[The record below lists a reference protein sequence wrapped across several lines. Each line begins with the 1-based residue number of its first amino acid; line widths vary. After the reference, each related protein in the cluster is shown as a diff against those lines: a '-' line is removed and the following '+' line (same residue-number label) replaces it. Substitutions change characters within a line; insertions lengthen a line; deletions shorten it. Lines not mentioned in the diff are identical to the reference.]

1 MIPFSPL
8 MIDCDYPLLYKL
20 LFNTYKP
27 SNNQVIT
34 YSVRTSIYT
43 YLKMKNYPSGSK
55 VLITSIN
62 IPTILDIIQHLNL
75 EYIAIDLDLNTLDM
89 NSKDLSDKLKQEDIK
104 CIIYSHLFGK
114 INDIDSIIDICDEK
128 SIHFIEDCAEC
139 FTESYRGNPRSDMI
153 CFSFGSIKKCSCFG
167 GSSTFIKNKNELEKF
182 KKELKRYKYQTT
194 FSYIVKLIKYF
205 FISFLTNNRYV
216 NVLFRYISYLC
227 KINTTDL
234 FVNLIRNIP
243 AKDLINNISYQPCR
257 LLTQYLLCR
266 IQHYKDHSIKNE
278 TYISENLLS
287 PYVIPGHKEG
297 NSNSYWLF
305 PINYWLFP
313 IYYHD
318 IRKIMNKLDENDIN
332 YVKKISQLICIDSKC
347 INSKN
352 IIDNIIFLPI
362 HCKTN
367 IRYTKYITDKLNNI
381 IREDKIH

>member
-1 MIPFSPL
+1 MI
-8 MIDCDYPLLYKL
+8 
-20 LFNTYKP
+20 LFN
-27 SNNQVIT
+27 I
-34 YSVRTSIYT
+34 
-43 YLKMKNYPSGSK
+43 
-55 VLITSIN
+55 
-62 IPTILDIIQHLNL
+62 NL
-75 EYIAIDLDLNTLDM
+75 EYIAIDLDLCIDM
-89 NSKDLSDKLKQEDIK
+89 NSKDLSNKLKQEDIK

-167 GSSTFIKNKNELEKF
+167 GSSTFIKNKNELKIF
-182 KKELKRYKYQTT
+182 KNELKQYKYQTT

-205 FISFLTNNRYV
+205 FISFLTNNRYI
-216 NVLFRYISYLC
+216 NVFFRYISYLF
-227 KINTTDL
+227 KINITDL
-234 FVNLIRNIP
+234 CVSLIRNIP

-266 IQHYKDHSIKNE
+266 MKHYKDHSIKNE
-278 TYISENLLS
+278 TYVSNNLLL
-287 PYVIPGHKEG
+287 PYVIPGYQSKV
-297 NSNSYWLF
+297 SD
-305 PINYWLFP
+305 NYWLFP

-318 IRKIMNKLDENDIN
+318 IRKIMNKLDSNDIN
-332 YVKKISQLICIDSKC
+332 YVKKISQLICIDPKC

-352 IIDNIIFLPI
+352 MINNMIFLPI
-362 HCKTN
+362 HSKTN

>member
-20 LFNTYKP
+20 LLNTYK
-27 SNNQVIT
+27 SSDNQAIT

-75 EYIAIDLDLNTLDM
+75 EYIAIDLNLNTLDM
-89 NSKDLSDKLKQEDIK
+89 NSDDLRDKLKHEDIK
-104 CIIYSHLFGK
+104 CIIYSHLFGT
-114 INDIDSIIDICDEK
+114 INDIDYIIDICEKK

-139 FTESYRGNPRSDMI
+139 FTEHYRGNPRADMI

-167 GSSTFIKNKNELEKF
+167 GSLTFLKKQEELKIF
-182 KKELKRYKYQTT
+182 KGELKRYKYQST
-194 FSYIVKLIKYF
+194 FSYIVKLVKYF
-205 FISFLTNNRYV
+205 FISFLTNNRYI
-216 NVLFRYISYLC
+216 NLFFRRFCRIC

-234 FVNLIRNIP
+234 FVSLIRNIP

-266 IQHYKDHSIKNE
+266 IHHYKDHSFKNE
-278 TYISENLLS
+278 TYILNNLLS
-287 PYVIPGHKEG
+287 PYVIPGNQINKP
-297 NSNSYWLF
+297 NNYCLL
-305 PINYWLFP
+305 PNNYWLFP

-318 IRKIMNKLDENDIN
+318 IRKIMNKLDPNDIN
-332 YVKKISQLICIDSKC
+332 YVKKISQLICIDPKC

-362 HCKTN
+362 HSKTN
-367 IRYTKYITDKLNNI
+367 IRYTKYITYKLNNI
-381 IREDKIH
+381 INEDKIH

>member
-20 LFNTYKP
+20 IWNTYKP
-27 SNNQVIT
+27 TDNQVIT

-43 YLKMKNYPSGSK
+43 YLKMKNYSSGSK
-55 VLITSIN
+55 ILITSIN
-62 IPTILDIIQHLNL
+62 IPTILDIIRHLKL
-75 EYIAIDLDLNTLDM
+75 EYIPIDLELNTLDM
-89 NSKDLSDKLKQEDIK
+89 NSKDLHDKLKHEDIK

-114 INDIDSIIDICDEK
+114 INDIDYIIDICDEK
-128 SIHFIEDCAEC
+128 SIDFIEDCAEC
-139 FTESYRGNPRSDMI
+139 FTENYRGNPRSDLI

-167 GSSTFIKNKNELEKF
+167 GSLTFLKNKEELEKI
-182 KKELKRYKYQTT
+182 KSELKRYKYQST

-205 FISFLTNNRYV
+205 FISFLTNNRYI
-216 NVLFRYISYLC
+216 NLFFRRFCRIC

-234 FVNLIRNIP
+234 FVSLIRNIP

-278 TYISENLLS
+278 TYISKNLLS

-318 IRKIMNKLDENDIN
+318 IKKIMNKIDKNDIN
-332 YVKKISQLICIDSKC
+332 YVKKISQLICIDPKC

-381 IREDKIH
+381 IKEDKIH